1 MPTRVTEKIG
11 GLQSTRKLNDSNT
24 YEREWF
30 VQFDQAATTLTQVES
45 AVGVGLG
52 DGYPGD
58 PTAVALSISVQGSD
72 DIGLTWTVRIS
83 YGPQPVDS
91 GGNEPPGNGE
101 GNEPILK
108 QPIWS
113 AGSSVTSGPVTTEF
127 INDNTTT
134 QTICNSAG
142 DPLEG
147 LEAEQAE
154 FRLTLTT
161 YFLSHT
167 GWMSTA
173 VDYTNAVNSDT
184 WHGKAAGT
192 WKCQG
197 CSAQLQS
204 ASWGVYWE
212 VTWEFA
218 YRDTWNLLPWDIGF
232 AERCGED
239 GVASSTGTK
248 RKAILGQDKKPVKGP
263 VALANGVALPA
274 GTKPS
279 VIANGFGAR
288 VYKKMPFSIFG
299 QIYTPT
305 QANTQ

>member
-1 MPTRVTEKIG
+1 MPARVTEKIG
-11 GLQSTRKLNDSNT
+11 GLQSTRKLDGGNT

-30 VQFDQAATTLTQVES
+30 VQFDQAATTITQVEN
-45 AVGVGLG
+45 AVGVLLG
-52 DGYPGD
+52 ATYPGD
-58 PTAVALSISVQGSD
+58 PTAVALSITVQGAD
-72 DIGLTWTVRIS
+72 DIGLTWKVRIS
-83 YGPQPVDS
+83 YGPLPIDNDSNNS
-91 GGNEPPGNGE
+91 GGNEDPG
-101 GNEPILK
+101 IWK
-108 QPIWS
+108 QPTWS
-113 AGSSVTSGPVTTEF
+113 ASSSVTSGPVTTEF

-154 FRLTLTT
+154 FRLTKTE
-161 YFLSHT
+161 YYGSHSS
-167 GWMSTA
+167 WMARA

-184 WHGKAAGT
+184 WHGQGEGS

-204 ASWGVYWE
+204 SSWGVYWE

-232 AERCGED
+232 AERCNDE
-239 GVASSTGTK
+239 GVSSSTGTK

-274 GTKPS
+274 GTKPT

-288 VYKKMPFSIFG
+288 VYKKMPFSVFG
-299 QIYTPT
+299 SIYTPT
-305 QANTQ
+305 QANSQ

>member
-11 GLQSTRKLNDSNT
+11 GLQSTRKLNESNT

-30 VQFDQAATTLTQVES
+30 VQFDQAASTLTQVEN
-45 AVGVGLG
+45 AVGVVLG
-52 DGYPGD
+52 ASYPGD
-58 PTAVALSISVQGSD
+58 PTAVALSISVQGAD

-83 YGPQPVDS
+83 YGPRPIDDDDEN
-91 GGNEPPGNGE
+91 GPGNDD
-101 GNEPILK
+101 PSILK

-113 AGSSVTSGPVTTEF
+113 AGSSVTSAPCFEWYTEG
-127 INDNTTT
+127 NTTKE
-134 QTICNSAG
+134 TICNSAG

-154 FRLTLTT
+154 FRLTLTN

-167 GWMSTA
+167 GWISTA

-184 WHGKAAGT
+184 WHGCGPGT

-204 ASWGVYWE
+204 AQWGVYWE

-218 YRDTWNLLPWDIGF
+218 YRDTWNLMPWDVGF
-232 AERCGED
+232 SERVGAD
-239 GVASSTGTK
+239 GTPSMSGDK
-248 RKAILGQDKKPVKGP
+248 RKAILGQDKKPVKQP
-263 VALANGVALPA
+263 VALGGGVALPA
-274 GTKPS
+274 GTPPN
-279 VIANGFGAR
+279 VIENGNGVR
-288 VYKKMPFSIFG
+288 VYRALPFAGFG

-305 QANTQ
+305 VANTP